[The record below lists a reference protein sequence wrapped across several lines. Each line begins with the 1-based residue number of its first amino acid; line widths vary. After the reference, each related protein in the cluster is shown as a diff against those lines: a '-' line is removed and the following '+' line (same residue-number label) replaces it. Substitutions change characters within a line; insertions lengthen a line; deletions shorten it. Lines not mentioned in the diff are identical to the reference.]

1 MRPARFAERK
11 DAIDYRRESARID
24 DLRNLCKLRTVRL
37 RANDRSPDAE
47 FFGFLLRRRLD
58 QRNENAALFQNRPGA
73 FLSFVA
79 KRVEDDVDFSR
90 DVFESL
96 LRVIDRFVDSE
107 LAQEILI
114 FGRSG

>member
-1 MRPARFAERK
+1 MGAARFRQRK
-11 DAIDYRRESARID
+11 DAIDYRRELARID
-24 DLRNLCKLRTVRL
+24 DRSDLRELRAVRL

-58 QRNENAALFQNRPGA
+58 QRNENAALLQNRPGA

-79 KRVEDDVDFSR
+79 KRVEDDVNFSR

-96 LRVIDRFVDSE
+96 LRV
-107 LAQEILI
+107 
-114 FGRSG
+114 